1 MIDQVIIQSTA
12 DTSKA
17 EQEYIGLRKEI
28 RELKKELDL
37 LDEGTAEYEATFNK
51 LSNKM
56 KQQDDRTKALRS
68 SSADLGDVFSNT
80 SKVVSG
86 VAQGF
91 AGATAALSLFGLE
104 NEQLLRTIQRVQAF
118 EVIGRSISGLEE
130 TITKTIPFLKNNI
143 MSLFKDTNNLKLN
156 VGVDANVS
164 GNVAQQ
170 AVQTIDSES
179 FEKAAESSERMAQ
192 AQQGAAGA
200 MNSNAGTSKA
210 LLETERQTL
219 NIQIE
224 QNKESIKNNIT
235 KLQELEIEKNIALE
249 KAKQIDLEAEE
260 YAKSVMNK
268 IKQDGLGNY
277 SDDIDSEKVGDLQK
291 KYQENQ
297 SILVETEKSLKNIT
311 DELTTQKNKLTELES
326 TQQNLNKT
334 TTGFGK
340 IWGQMKG
347 ILTGVGIA
355 AAITIAITL
364 VTKLIDYFKK
374 MNDAIKKTYADA
386 MAYNQEYAAAVTKST
401 EKELSTLKALDAG
414 YKNLGKNKEAQN
426 KYLKDNAK
434 FYKEIGIDITKIVKG
449 EVNYRKEIEKTT
461 NTLIERGR
469 AMGIVNLLIEKYSKQ
484 AELKQLEIINRGL
497 VSNAI
502 KNLDGGR
509 MFEFVSE
516 NVRDYI
522 AQLYTEGF
530 RAPESIIARLKE
542 EFIGLTDTQLTG
554 IEAGLRKVGKALPD
568 DFQEKLSENNKELKK
583 TDEII
588 AKLEPQVT
596 GLFKDDDGKPTGTA
610 GATTIV
616 KSYNELI
623 QETLNLYQGLN
634 LNNPFTPE
642 RIRQIELQFE
652 NVKTI
657 ADRTVFEIANNE
669 ALSDEEKLRRISDVN
684 QTIIAAERAKIL
696 ALKQI
701 SLDNAKWERD
711 NQLRAL
717 KEQAAIQKNNYKQ
730 AIEDAKN
737 SLEKG
742 SISQTQFDEIFN
754 KVQVAAGTAFKS
766 VKEFYEYLGGNEIVN
781 RNDKFIN
788 GVTEVANVFKK
799 VEDGVETFNSEGF
812 KKKIKDLYNVDLDV
826 VNPLDVDLG
835 KLSVDEFNFL
845 QQLIKQYQDY
855 NNTVQGIQIQA
866 NADTKANTEKN
877 YAEQLNLI
885 NKQFA
890 EIENEYNKYQSR
902 LRTQIND
909 NSNISFMDFITG
921 NKSGYQNREN
931 VISGLEADIEL
942 ENQRQESIKKTIQTK
957 QEELLNEN
965 ITLEERARI
974 NDELKQLD
982 VDLTNS
988 EETESEKRLLIAEK
1002 EKEKRK
1008 EIFDATV
1015 QGLEDVTT
1023 IISNIY
1029 DANETSQMN
1038 NLKQLLN
1045 ARAITQEQYEQRSE
1059 DLANEY
1065 AKKRQ
1070 RVEIFQGLLAA
1081 TASSIGAFS
1090 SAMRPDSG
1098 ILYPYN
1104 LIAAGI
1110 SSAAAFSAVIAQVAT
1125 LKGLSVGDT
1134 SSTPVQ
1140 STAGTGLNYT
1150 LQEQQVSNERLLNS
1164 LTSQRVYVVESDI
1177 RSVTARVSELQA
1189 MSTF

>member
-12 DTSKA
+12 DTSQA
-17 EQEYIGLRKEI
+17 EQEYVGLRKEI
-28 RELKKELDL
+28 KNLKAELDL
-37 LDEGTAEYEATFNK
+37 LDEGTAEYDATFTK

-56 KQQDDRTKALRS
+56 KQQQDRTKALRS

-80 SKVVSG
+80 SKVIGG

-91 AGATAALSLFGLE
+91 AGATAALSLFGVE
-104 NEQLLRTIQRVQAF
+104 NEQLLKTIQKVQAF
-118 EVIGRSISGLEE
+118 EAIGRSFTGLEE
-130 TITKTIPFLKNNI
+130 TITKTLPALKNNI
-143 MSLFKDTNNLKLN
+143 MAFFKDTSKMKIN
-156 VGVDANVS
+156 VGVDAGVT
-164 GNVAQQ
+164 GNVQQ
-170 AVQTIDSES
+170 GAVQTIDTEA

-210 LLETERQTL
+210 LLETETQTL

-224 QNKESIKNNIT
+224 QNKESIKNNIA
-235 KLQELEIEKNIALE
+235 KLQQLEIEKNIALE
-249 KAKQIDLEAEE
+249 NVKQIDLEANNICE
-260 YAKSVMNK
+260 SLIDK
-268 IKQDGLGNY
+268 INRDGLGNW
-277 SDDIDSEKVGDLQK
+277 SDDINAEEISGLQK

-297 SILVETEKSLKNIT
+297 SILVETEKSLKNTT
-311 DELTTQKNKLTELES
+311 DELTAQKNKLTELES
-326 TQQNLNKT
+326 AQQKLNKT

-355 AAITIAITL
+355 AAITLIIAGFTYI
-364 VTKLIDYFKK
+364 
-374 MNDAIKKTYADA
+374 IKQI
-386 MAYNQEYAAAVTKST
+386 QEANAKIKEFYENRVKFNEELSKSI
-401 EKELSTLKALDAG
+401 ESSGGKELAMLKTLQVG
-414 YKNLGKNKEAQN
+414 YNKLSGDKKKQQKFLEDNKDSYKKIGIEIDKLPNKEGALT
-426 KYLKDNAK
+426 KAIAK
-434 FYKEIGIDITKIVKG
+434 
-449 EVNYRKEIEKTT
+449 T
-461 NTLIERGR
+461 NDVLIERARNMGR
-469 AMGIVNLLIEKYSKQ
+469 VNLLMTKFGEQFDLQTKKELAQ
-484 AELKQLEIINRGL
+484 ADIRKFLPKEGALSVFEMENKGL
-497 VSNAI
+497 
-502 KNLDGGR
+502 
-509 MFEFVSE
+509 M
-516 NVRDYI
+516 DYI
-522 AQLYTEGF
+522 ASVYAGGTRNAENIANMVIKNFPNLKPKFDGLVDTFEMINSKYGDFIKNTNTNAVQLNNVN
-530 RAPESIIARLKE
+530 KQ
-542 EFIGLTDTQLTG
+542 IGELSKG
-554 IEAGLRKVGKALPD
+554 IQPFNLED
-568 DFQEKLSENNKELKK
+568 NNNG
-583 TDEII
+583 
-588 AKLEPQVT
+588 A
-596 GLFKDDDGKPTGTA
+596 A
-610 GATTIV
+610 GATTVV
-616 KSYNELI
+616 KSYNELL

-642 RIRQIELQFE
+642 RIRQIESQFE

-684 QTIIAAERAKIL
+684 QTIIAAERTKIL

-730 AIEDAKN
+730 TIEDAKK

-742 SISQTQFDEIFN
+742 SISQSKFDEIFN

-766 VKEFYEYLGGNEIVN
+766 VKEFYKYLGGNEVVN

-788 GVTEVANVFKK
+788 GVSDVANSFKT
-799 VEDGVETFNSEGF
+799 VTDGVESFDSEGF

-826 VNPLDVDLG
+826 TNPLDVDLG

-890 EIENEYNKYQSR
+890 EIESEYDKYQSR

-921 NKSGYQNREN
+921 NKSGYQNRED
-931 VISGLEADIEL
+931 VIKGLEADIEL

-957 QEELLNEN
+957 QDELLNQN
-965 ITLEERARI
+965 ITLEERAKI
-974 NDELKQLD
+974 NEELKQLD
-982 VDLTNS
+982 VDLTSS
-988 EETESEKRLLIAEK
+988 EETESEKRLSIAEK

-1023 IISNIY
+1023 IMSNIY
-1029 DANETSQMN
+1029 EANETNELN
-1038 NLKQLLN
+1038 NLKRLLKSK
-1045 ARAITQEQYEQRSE
+1045 AITQEQYEERSE
-1059 DLANEY
+1059 ALANEY

-1070 RVEIFQGLLAA
+1070 RIEIFQGLLAA
-1081 TASSIGAFS
+1081 TSSSIGAFS

-1098 ILYPYN
+1098 IPYPYN

-1125 LKGLSVGDT
+1125 LRGLSVGDT

-1164 LTSQRVYVVESDI
+1164 LTNQRVYVLESDI
-1177 RSVTARVSELQA
+1177 TSTQARVSEVQA
-1189 MSTF
+1189 MSIF

>member
-12 DTSKA
+12 DTSQA
-17 EQEYIGLRKEI
+17 EQEYVGLRKEI
-28 RELKKELDL
+28 KNLKAELDL
-37 LDEGTAEYEATFNK
+37 LDEGTAEYDATFTK

-56 KQQDDRTKALRS
+56 KQQQDRTKALRS

-80 SKVVSG
+80 SKVIGG

-91 AGATAALSLFGLE
+91 AGATAALSLFGVE
-104 NEQLLRTIQRVQAF
+104 NEQLLKTIQKVQAF
-118 EVIGRSISGLEE
+118 EAIGRSFTGLEE
-130 TITKTIPFLKNNI
+130 TITKTLPALKNNI
-143 MSLFKDTNNLKLN
+143 MAFFKDTSKMKIN
-156 VGVDANVS
+156 VGVDAGVTGNVQQ
-164 GNVAQQ
+164 GVAQQ
-170 AVQTIDSES
+170 AVQTIDSEA
-179 FEKAAESSERMAQ
+179 FEKAAKSSKDVATSQQ
-192 AQQGAAGA
+192 AAAGA
-200 MNSNAGTSKA
+200 MLTSAGGSRAQLEAEKEITANKLQQLQDEMKINLNKLNTIQSERAANIKANKELSDELNKSANNISNKIVEINSELTGTVINQETLDELHIKQDAA
-210 LLETERQTL
+210 LEDAIEKHKKIYEKKTKL
-219 NIQIE
+219 NELIE
-224 QNKESIKNNIT
+224 IQNKEYEEGVNKVKKQEDQIKDT
-235 KLQELEIEKNIALE
+235 E
-249 KAKQIDLEAEE
+249 KA
-260 YAKSVMNK
+260 
-268 IKQDGLGNY
+268 
-277 SDDIDSEKVGDLQK
+277 
-291 KYQENQ
+291 
-297 SILVETEKSLKNIT
+297 
-311 DELTTQKNKLTELES
+311 
-326 TQQNLNKT
+326 QQTLNKT

-340 IWGQMKG
+340 IWGQFKN
-347 ILTGVGIA
+347 IAAGVGIGL
-355 AAITIAITL
+355 AI
-364 VTKLIDYFKK
+364 
-374 MNDAIKKTYADA
+374 
-386 MAYNQEYAAAVTKST
+386 AAVTAGITYLVKLYQKQ
-401 EKELSTLKALDAG
+401 KEQLKGTLDFHKQIGDEVG
-414 YKNLGKNKEAQN
+414 KNLANEQATLAVLNFNYSKIKGDIKDRN
-426 KYLKDNAK
+426 KYLKDNEK
-434 FYKEIGIDITKIVKG
+434 QYKKVGVEVDKIIKGEISYSDAIKESNKLLEKRALNMAYFSQLTKEYETKISLETSIGTLGEDIIKG
-449 EVNYRKEIEKTT
+449 SIAYDD
-461 NTLIERGR
+461 
-469 AMGIVNLLIEKYSKQ
+469 
-484 AELKQLEIINRGL
+484 
-497 VSNAI
+497 VS
-502 KNLDGGR
+502 
-509 MFEFVSE
+509 
-516 NVRDYI
+516 
-522 AQLYTEGF
+522 
-530 RAPESIIARLKE
+530 
-542 EFIGLTDTQLTG
+542 
-554 IEAGLRKVGKALPD
+554 
-568 DFQEKLSENNKELKK
+568 KELQNYYKQIAESDKK
-583 TDEII
+583 IDYLRRKITE
-588 AKLEPQVT
+588 LP
-596 GLFKDDDGKPTGTA
+596 KDDTKTGGA
-610 GATTIV
+610 AATTIV

-642 RIRQIELQFE
+642 RIRQIESQFE

-684 QTIIAAERAKIL
+684 QTIIAAERTKIL

-730 AIEDAKN
+730 TIEDAKK

-742 SISQTQFDEIFN
+742 SISQSKFDEIFN

-766 VKEFYEYLGGNEIVN
+766 VKEFYKYLGGNEVVN

-788 GVTEVANVFKK
+788 GVSDVANSFKT
-799 VEDGVETFNSEGF
+799 VTDGVESFDSEGF

-826 VNPLDVDLG
+826 TNPLDVDLG

-890 EIENEYNKYQSR
+890 EIESEYDKYQSR

-921 NKSGYQNREN
+921 NKSGYQNRED
-931 VISGLEADIEL
+931 VIKGLEADIEL

-957 QEELLNEN
+957 QDELLNQN
-965 ITLEERARI
+965 ITLEERAKI
-974 NDELKQLD
+974 NEELKQLD
-982 VDLTNS
+982 VDLTSS
-988 EETESEKRLLIAEK
+988 EETESEKRLSIAEK

-1023 IISNIY
+1023 IMSNIY
-1029 DANETSQMN
+1029 EANETNELN
-1038 NLKQLLN
+1038 NLKRLLKSK
-1045 ARAITQEQYEQRSE
+1045 AITQEQYEERSE
-1059 DLANEY
+1059 ALANEY

-1070 RVEIFQGLLAA
+1070 RIEIFQGLLAA
-1081 TASSIGAFS
+1081 TSSSIGAFS

-1098 ILYPYN
+1098 IPYPYN

-1125 LKGLSVGDT
+1125 LRGLSVGDT

-1164 LTSQRVYVVESDI
+1164 LTNQRVYVLESDI
-1177 RSVTARVSELQA
+1177 TSTQARVSEVQA
-1189 MSTF
+1189 MSIF